1 MSPWHAALKR
11 SSTLRAYFA
20 GIADSVPQNTAAK
33 FSIIERL
40 VPGRFVFENTP
51 AVPVLASSL
60 ETVVPSRL
68 TAQSP
73 VHPRFFPRL
82 STPLL
87 DSCAFSVRPPSSRC
101 LSSPEQ
107 FKGFGPRP
115 IHIDTT
121 PSRSRIGGHST
132 RTQAHDDD
140 R

>member
-11 SSTLRAYFA
+11 SSTLRAYFD

-68 TAQSP
+68 TAQSL
-73 VHPRFFPRL
+73 VHRRFFRTVYAITGLMRFFP
-82 STPLL
+82 
-87 DSCAFSVRPPSSRC
+87 CARPPRGAYLRSNNSKD
-101 LSSPEQ
+101 SAH
-107 FKGFGPRP
+107 GPY
-115 IHIDTT
+115 T
-121 PSRSRIGGHST
+121 
-132 RTQAHDDD
+132 
-140 R
+140 